1 MSVVL
6 ALLQAFGLECLR
18 LVTASLSLLGNRLLL
33 ELLGLL
39 TMDGLDQHTLVL
51 KTLPLHFMYKEWYKC
66 LSIFLESRYFLR
78 RRRNTRRR
86 RIQITAVGM
95 RASLQPMRFPVPVWR
110 PLRLAAK
117 CLRTLYREWI
127 FVGFLITRP
136 SLASLRI
143 LRREFAMEISL
154 TSFGSNQIFLFP
166 HFNTDAARR
175 FWSLRDTIL
184 ASFPK

>member
-51 KTLPLHFMYKEWYKC
+51 ENITFAFHVQGVVQMLVDL
-66 LSIFLESRYFLR
+66 LGVTDFLR

-166 HFNTDAARR
+166 HFNTDAAA
-175 FWSLRDTIL
+175 
-184 ASFPK
+184 ASEA

>member
-1 MSVVL
+1 
-6 ALLQAFGLECLR
+6 
-18 LVTASLSLLGNRLLL
+18 
-33 ELLGLL
+33 
-39 TMDGLDQHTLVL
+39 MDGLDQHTLVL
-51 KTLPLHFMYKEWYKC
+51 ENITFAFHVQRVVQMLVDLLGVTVLLEKTTQHTQTTHPNHSSGHAGILAT
-66 LSIFLESRYFLR
+66 
-78 RRRNTRRR
+78 N
-86 RIQITAVGM
+86 A
-95 RASLQPMRFPVPVWR
+95 FPCAVWR

-166 HFNTDAARR
+166 HFNTDA
-175 FWSLRDTIL
+175 
-184 ASFPK
+184 